1 MKKVLKRISIMLI
14 GIIAVI
20 FIAFF
25 VWAKIDYKPTQVALT
40 AIKSDNLVKVNND
53 EFITFTPKNVRPTK
67 GFIFYPGAK
76 VDPESYAPL
85 CQQIAEKG
93 FLVVIA
99 PMPLDL
105 AILSPNKAG
114 EIIDKF
120 KDINTWA
127 IGGHSLGGV
136 MACDYA
142 VKNPKV
148 KGVVLYA
155 SYPQGDDLKNS
166 DKKVLSIYGSLDGVA
181 NLEKVRKAA
190 LPKDSEIVEITG
202 GNHGQFGSYGEQSGD
217 NKATISNEKQ
227 IDIAAE
233 DTVNFLKG
241 L

>member
-1 MKKVLKRISIMLI
+1 MKKVLKRVSIILVS
-14 GIIAVI
+14 IIAVLCV
-20 FIAFF
+20 AFF
-25 VWAKIDYKPTQVALT
+25 IWAKIDYKPNQVAVT
-40 AIKSDNLVKVNND
+40 AMKSDNLVKVNHD
-53 EFITFTPKNVRPTK
+53 EFITFTPKNVTPEK

-93 FLVVIA
+93 YLVVIA

-105 AILSPNKAG
+105 AILSPDKA
-114 EIIDKF
+114 EDIINKF

-142 VKNPKV
+142 VKNPKI

-155 SYPQGDDLKNS
+155 SYPQGDELKDS

-190 LPKDSEIVEITG
+190 LPEDADIVEITG

-217 NKATISNEKQ
+217 NKATISNETQ
-227 IDIAAE
+227 ISIAAE
-233 DTVNFLKG
+233 DTVKFLKS

>member
-1 MKKVLKRISIMLI
+1 MKKIIKRVSISLI
-14 GIIAVI
+14 SIIAVLC
-20 FIAFF
+20 IAFF
-25 VWAKIDYKPTQVALT
+25 AWANITYKPTSEA
-40 AIKSDNLVKVNND
+40 VNAMESNNSVTVT
-53 EFITFTPKNVRPTK
+53 EGKYITFTPNNTKPTK

-76 VDPESYAPL
+76 VEPEAYASL
-85 CQQIAEKG
+85 CKKIAEKG

-105 AILSPNKAG
+105 AILSPDKAQS
-114 EIIDKF
+114 IIDEF
-120 KDINTWA
+120 SDINTWA

-155 SYPQGDDLKNS
+155 SYPQGDELKDS
-166 DKKVLSIYGSLDGVA
+166 GKKVLSIYGSLDGVA
-181 NLEKVRKAA
+181 KLEKVKNAVF
-190 LPKDSEIVEITG
+190 PKDSKIIEING

-217 NKATISNEKQ
+217 NKATISNEEQ
-227 IDIAAE
+227 IDLASKYTIE
-233 DTVNFLKG
+233 FLNA

>member
-1 MKKVLKRISIMLI
+1 MKKVLKRLSIILVS
-14 GIIAVI
+14 IIAVLCV
-20 FIAFF
+20 AFF
-25 VWAKIDYKPTQVALT
+25 IWAKIDYKPNQVAVT
-40 AIKSDNLVKVNND
+40 AMKSDDLVKVSND
-53 EFITFTPKNVRPTK
+53 EFITFTPKNVAPTK

-85 CQQIAEKG
+85 CNQIAEKG
-93 FLVVIA
+93 YLVVIA

-105 AILSPNKAG
+105 AILSPNKA
-114 EIIDKF
+114 EDIINKF

-142 VKNPKV
+142 AKNPKI
-148 KGVVLYA
+148 KGIVLYA
-155 SYPQGDDLKNS
+155 SYPQGDKLKDS
-166 DKKVLSIYGSLDGVA
+166 DKKVLSIFGSLDGVA

-190 LPKDSEIVEITG
+190 LPEDADIVEITG

-217 NKATISNEKQ
+217 NKATISNETQ
-227 IDIAAE
+227 ISIAAE
-233 DTVNFLKG
+233 DTVKFLKN

>member
-1 MKKVLKRISIMLI
+1 MKKVIKRIFISLI
-14 GIIAVI
+14 AIIAVLC
-20 FIAFF
+20 IAFLI
-25 VWAKIDYKPTQVALT
+25 WAKIDYKPTSVAVT
-40 AIKSDNLVKVNND
+40 AMESNNLVTVNNGD
-53 EFITFTPKNVRPTK
+53 FITFTPKNVNPTK

-85 CQQIAEKG
+85 CQQIADKG

-105 AILSPNKAG
+105 AILSPNKAE

-142 VKNPKV
+142 VKDPKI
-148 KGVVLYA
+148 KGIVLYA
-155 SYPQGDDLKNS
+155 SYPQGDELKDS
-166 DKKVLSIYGSLDGVA
+166 DKKVLSMYGSLDGVA
-181 NLEKVRKAA
+181 NTEKVRKAA
-190 LPKDSEIVEITG
+190 LPNDAEIVEING
-202 GNHGQFGSYGEQSGD
+202 GNHAQFGSYGEQSGD
-217 NKATISNEKQ
+217 NKATISNEQQ
-227 IDIAAE
+227 INIAAE
-233 DTVNFLKG
+233 DTVKFLNN